1 MTHRIECGLLPA
13 HVGKRVDHGER
24 SSRRRPRGMG
34 THRLMQRPRT
44 ASSGSQAPGAR
55 PNILL
60 ITTDQQHHRLAGYA
74 GDRYLRTPALDR
86 LAREGTRF
94 DLTYAANPVCVPSR
108 YSLLTGYLPHRFDG
122 LETNHQSIAKS
133 LPAIADW
140 VSTPPMGRCLRA
152 AGYDT
157 VYGGKLH
164 VEGISAFTPEAEQR
178 FGFHCLTG
186 DSREELALRSR
197 DFLLARGR
205 EPARARRP
213 FFLWSSFINPHDIC
227 RVLPRDTDRTSF
239 EPATLEECPPLPEN
253 FAPTRAE
260 PRWISRFRDGTLGDE
275 STAELGLNRRFGRS
289 ARSWSEQQWRL
300 YRGLYRH
307 FMADVDRQI
316 GIVLDALRRSGLERD
331 TVVIFTSDHDDHDG
345 EPRLTMKR
353 SFFEAAVHVPLL
365 VRWPGRVPAGRVDD
379 VHLINNG
386 IDLPPRRSQR
396 RHLPRRPL
404 RRYVVLRSAHVDH
417 DNRDLAPLRIR
428 KGPFETQAQ
437 FIGTRG
443 RRAGRWWGLFLAAEP
458 QHQVD
463 TVPARCRCTRVL
475 RDELIPCGA
484 P

>member
-1 MTHRIECGLLPA
+1 
-13 HVGKRVDHGER
+13 
-24 SSRRRPRGMG
+24 
-34 THRLMQRPRT
+34 MQRPRT
-44 ASSGSQAPGAR
+44 ASSGSQAASAR

-74 GDRYLRTPALDR
+74 GDRYVRTPALDR

-94 DLTYAANPVCVPSR
+94 ELTYAANPVCVPSR
-108 YSLLTGYLPHRFDG
+108 YSLLTGHLPHRFGG
-122 LETNHQSIAKS
+122 LETNQQSNGKP
-133 LPAIADW
+133 LPAITDW

-157 VYGGKLH
+157 VSGGKLH
-164 VEGISAFTPEAEQR
+164 VEGMPAFTPEAEQR

-197 DFLLARGR
+197 EFLVVRGR

-213 FFLWSSFINPHDIC
+213 FFLWTSFINPHDIC
-227 RVLPRDTDRTSF
+227 RVLPRDADQPSF
-239 EPATLEECPPLPEN
+239 EPATLEECPPLPVN

-275 STAELGLNRRFGRS
+275 STAELGLNRRFGGS

-316 GIVLDALRRSGLERD
+316 GIVLNALRESGLERD
-331 TVVIFTSDHDDHDG
+331 TVVIFTSDHGDHDG
-345 EPRLTMKR
+345 EHRLTMKR
-353 SFFEAAVHVPLL
+353 SFYEAAVHVPLL

-386 IDLPPRRSQR
+386 IDLLPTLCDLAGAAPPAGLPGRSFSGLAQAEATAGWPEYTVSETVSGR
-396 RHLPRRPL
+396 M
-404 RRYVVLRSAHVDH
+404 LRSARYKYCVYHHAGASEELLCDLH
-417 DNRDLAPLRIR
+417 DDPLETVNLATSPPHRNALREHR
-428 KGPFETQAQ
+428 TLLAEW
-437 FIGTRG
+437 TRHHADRNG
-443 RRAGRWWGLFLAAEP
+443 AAYLAA
-458 QHQVD
+458 
-463 TVPARCRCTRVL
+463 L
-475 RDELIPCGA
+475 
-484 P
+484 